1 MKKIILILIPIIL
14 VILSLIGIYNYKK
27 ITNDNIFYK
36 MENYIY
42 LDYKE
47 DIFYYFYYNTE
58 YIEEDQLLEIK
69 HDKWKFLFYNEDLFI
84 REKDYK
90 DAKEYYDND
99 KNYSFYLN
107 IEEEYTSTTYP
118 IDIYKDELQK
128 IYNMNNII
136 NKDTLKF
143 EDIEKHGSLTKKS
156 KDGKITG
163 IISLAYVKNNWY
175 YRTEI
180 MNDNDEEYVVKLP
193 DSLNKRLNDMTL
205 NN

>member
-1 MKKIILILIPIIL
+1 MKKIILTLIPIIL

-58 YIEEDQLLEIK
+58 YIEEDQLLEVK

-136 NKDTLKF
+136 DKDTLKF

>member
-58 YIEEDQLLEIK
+58 YIEEDQLLEVK

-90 DAKEYYDND
+90 EAKEYYDND
-99 KNYSFYLN
+99 KN
-107 IEEEYTSTTYP
+107 
-118 IDIYKDELQK
+118 
-128 IYNMNNII
+128 
-136 NKDTLKF
+136 
-143 EDIEKHGSLTKKS
+143 
-156 KDGKITG
+156 
-163 IISLAYVKNNWY
+163 
-175 YRTEI
+175 
-180 MNDNDEEYVVKLP
+180 
-193 DSLNKRLNDMTL
+193 
-205 NN
+205 

>member
-58 YIEEDQLLEIK
+58 YIEEDQLLEVK

>member
-1 MKKIILILIPIIL
+1 MKKIILIVIPIIL
-14 VILSLIGIYNYKK
+14 VILSSIGIYNYKK

-58 YIEEDQLLEIK
+58 YIEEDQLLEVK

>member
-1 MKKIILILIPIIL
+1 MKKIILTLIPIIL
-14 VILSLIGIYNYKK
+14 VILSLIGIYNYKR

-58 YIEEDQLLEIK
+58 YIEEDQLLEVK

-136 NKDTLKF
+136 DKDTLKF

>member
-58 YIEEDQLLEIK
+58 YIEEDQLLEVK

-107 IEEEYTSTTYP
+107 IEEEYSSTTYP

-193 DSLNKRLNDMTL
+193 NTLNKRLNDITL

>member
-1 MKKIILILIPIIL
+1 MKKIILTLIPIIL

-58 YIEEDQLLEIK
+58 YIEEDQLLEVK

-136 NKDTLKF
+136 DKDTLKF
-143 EDIEKHGSLTKKS
+143 EDIEKHGTLTKKS

>member
-1 MKKIILILIPIIL
+1 MKKTILILIPIIL

-58 YIEEDQLLEIK
+58 YIEEDQLLEVK

-90 DAKEYYDND
+90 EAKEYYDND